1 MKKFIA
7 FILSFFTTLTLTSC
21 AKKINNGFF
30 SDDTLNKY
38 ALSSDF
44 PNPNAK
50 TTSLISDTNLYVNL
64 SEKDYKT
71 YVENVYEYLSEGDY
85 FYVGTYKQQGLI
97 TEMLPRYVYE
107 EIDDQY
113 DFSSEKHK
121 FTYSTINDLSSISD
135 GYSTIDPCYLVTIE
149 RVQDTKYSIFASETY
164 NTIISLGEKTVYV
177 EDPLE
182 EKHQLKIKD
191 LNNIILNKDELC
203 ESSKSYGLFKARE
216 KIRFNILLFSGVS
229 ATLYIDGRI
238 YEPKYSEA
246 WEPGYIDYTM
256 LEHDVSVLS
265 LINDY
270 AGDEIKL
277 SETIQWGSCITDET
291 LDYVDVQVI
300 FIGVAPG
307 NEYGRKGRI
316 YNEDFAISS
325 WFNKASIREQEYDL
339 DGGSGYIITF
349 ILKDD
354 STYVLKVSNNYVRI
368 DGKHY
373 YLVGGMPRFLTEY

>member
-7 FILSFFTTLTLTSC
+7 LILSFITALTFTSC
-21 AKKINNGFF
+21 SKEINNVFF

-50 TTSLISDTNLYVNL
+50 TTSLTSDVNLYVNL
-64 SEKDYKT
+64 SEEDYKT
-71 YVENVYEYLSEGDY
+71 YVENVYGYLSKGDY

-97 TEMLPRYVYE
+97 AEMLPRYIYE

-121 FTYSTINDLSSISD
+121 FTYSTTNDLSSMSD
-135 GYSTIDPCYLVTIE
+135 GHSAIDSCYIVTIE

-164 NTIISLGEKTVYV
+164 NTIIRLGEKTVYV
-177 EDPLE
+177 EDVLV

-203 ESSKSYGLFKARE
+203 EPNESYGLFKAGE
-216 KIRFNILLFSGVS
+216 KIRFNILFFSGLS
-229 ATLYIDGRI
+229 ATLYIDGRT
-238 YEPKYSEA
+238 YEPKYPEA

-256 LEHDVSVLS
+256 PEHDVSVVS

-277 SETIQWGSCITDET
+277 SETIQWGSYITDEM
-291 LDYVDVQVI
+291 LDYADIQAI

-307 NEYGRKGRI
+307 NGYGRKGRI

-325 WFNKASIREQEYDL
+325 WFNEASIREQEYDL

-354 STYVLKVSNNYVRI
+354 STYALNVSNNYVHI
-368 DGKHY
+368 DGKYY
-373 YLVGGMPRFLTEY
+373 YLVGGIPRFLTEF